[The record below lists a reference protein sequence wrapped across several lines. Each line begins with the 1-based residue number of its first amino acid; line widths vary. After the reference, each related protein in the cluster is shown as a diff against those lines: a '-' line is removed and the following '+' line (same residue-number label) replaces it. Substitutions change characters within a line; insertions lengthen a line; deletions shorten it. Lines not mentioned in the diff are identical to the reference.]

1 MPEYKEHITVDE
13 IAKDYAIRRHREVN
27 HHYDATHDY
36 TFHLQATADVGY
48 NFIHLI
54 PKNDRLDVIG
64 GCWVHDIIEDARETY
79 NNVKRATNEV
89 IAEYAFALTNE
100 KGKTRKERAN
110 KKYYEGIKLYKHA
123 TFIKLCDRIVNMT
136 FARDHKSSMYD
147 MYLREFDN
155 FYKNLYDGRFEEMWN
170 YLKAI
175 HNETEKAIMF
185 KKL

>member
-1 MPEYKEHITVDE
+1 MPEYKEFLSIDE
-13 IAKDYAIRRHREVN
+13 IAKDYAIRRHNEVN
-27 HHYDATHDY
+27 HRY
-36 TFHLQATADVGY
+36 DVGHPY
-48 NFIHLI
+48 SVHLIMSVEVGKKFIHLI
-54 PKNDRLDVIG
+54 PEKDIPETFG
-64 GCWVHDIIEDARETY
+64 GIWVHDIIEDARETY

-155 FYKNLYDGRFEEMWN
+155 FYKNLYDGRFEAMWN
-170 YLKAI
+170 YLKGI
-175 HNETEKAIMF
+175 
-185 KKL
+185 